1 MSFLNDFSHM
11 YIWEM
16 TLNKKKK
23 KRNMKIS
30 PGIVPAFGVTQISK
44 ISFLASDRPQPSDG
58 NKLSNY
64 HFVRSFCDN
73 LIKI

>member
-1 MSFLNDFSHM
+1 
-11 YIWEM
+11 
-16 TLNKKKK
+16 
-23 KRNMKIS
+23 MKIS

-44 ISFLASDRPQPSDG
+44 ISFLASDRPQLSDG

-64 HFVRSFCDN
+64 HFVHSFCDN